1 VRLLLDAHLSGKVIG
16 RHLRRGGHDVFALDE
31 RHDLEGID
39 DPEVLA
45 LATSE
50 NRILVTHNVK
60 DFPDILRDWAEEGRP
75 HGGCIVV
82 VGIELD
88 QFALLIR
95 AIEVALETG
104 PMQEAWVN
112 RWVFVGRGG

>member
-1 VRLLLDAHLSGKVIG
+1 MRLLLDAHLSGKVIG

-31 RHDLEGID
+31 RQDLEGID

-45 LATSE
+45 LAASE

-75 HGGCIVV
+75 HSGCIVV

-88 QFALLIR
+88 RFALLIS
-95 AIEVALETG
+95 AIEAALETG
-104 PMQEAWVN
+104 TKQEAWVN
-112 RWVFVGRGG
+112 RWLLVGRGG